1 MDHVYLLVV
10 DHHMISPRLHQTLYQ
25 VRIPMKRRIMQWRKP
40 ITTAIKKLLIFPNI
54 LEFGEQARYIII
66 VCCGFGWLI

>member
-1 MDHVYLLVV
+1 
-10 DHHMISPRLHQTLYQ
+10 
-25 VRIPMKRRIMQWRKP
+25 MKRRIMQWRKP